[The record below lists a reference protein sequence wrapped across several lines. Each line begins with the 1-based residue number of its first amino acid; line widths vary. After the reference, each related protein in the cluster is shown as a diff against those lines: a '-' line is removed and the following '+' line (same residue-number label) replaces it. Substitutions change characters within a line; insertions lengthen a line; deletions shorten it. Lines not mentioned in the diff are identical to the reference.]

1 MTTSNIQ
8 AIKSQIEELQ
18 AKYATLNSDLQD
30 KQVELDSM
38 ELDPEDY
45 EDQHDEMLDDSYGD
59 FMNYSASHILKQ
71 VDPIAYRESLLS
83 YVDGLEV
90 SDNIEYQDLEQEIE
104 DLETYLADIESD
116 IEDLEIDLEE
126 LKAEE

>member
-1 MTTSNIQ
+1 MTISNIQ
-8 AIKSQIEELQ
+8 AIKSQIEELKDKFSQ
-18 AKYATLNSDLQD
+18 VESDVKN
-30 KQVELDSM
+30 KQVELNSM

-90 SDNIEYQDLEQEIE
+90 SDTIEYQDLEREIV

-126 LKAEE
+126 LEAEE